1 MSKSMKTCFKFMEL
15 LSGGGLGQGFICIF
29 NDLGLK
35 LGDENMAFIM
45 ILSPSVIFHKLE
57 AKGVCM

>member
-1 MSKSMKTCFKFMEL
+1 M
-15 LSGGGLGQGFICIF
+15 GGWGRASSVFLMIC
-29 NDLGLK
+29 LK

>member
-29 NDLGLK
+29 NDL
-35 LGDENMAFIM
+35 
-45 ILSPSVIFHKLE
+45 S
-57 AKGVCM
+57 